1 MTYSFL
7 KRYAPYIVG
16 IIFAAILI
24 ALIAVMIMAYS
35 PTATEESSKIEPF
48 SNRYSTWSKELK
60 TLKDKFQLGMPSGVL
75 KFLPKQSTCPSNQNL
90 FVQPNV
96 TFRPTRRKKGCTYID
111 MQYA

>member
-1 MTYSFL
+1 MTFDFL
-7 KRYAPYIVG
+7 KKYAKYIVG
-16 IIFAAILI
+16 LIILAILI
-24 ALIAVMIMAYS
+24 TLATVMAMAYS
-35 PTATEESSKIEPF
+35 TNPTEKVEPF

-96 TFRPTRRKKGCTYID
+96 TFRPTRRKRGCTYVE